1 MPLNTNQNTEINILT
16 VGDIT
21 EPELIQFLNAKQID
35 LDLAK
40 RFLHQVEIEF
50 QLTGYHLT
58 VLGLQ
63 NRSNGFQLRALNF
76 KGAVLSDISFI
87 DNGQPTL
94 VVVPAMLEF
103 LVALQHHPQVP
114 KPTNWLV
121 LNERQFNEE
130 LDDILMQHQD
140 IYLLLG
146 DDDNASG
153 IRKRAR
159 KIGFGRSIK
168 IQDLAPLEP
177 NFNTPSERVSNDTLN
192 VAFRPVSKNSEVDHK
207 PRRLRR

>member
-1 MPLNTNQNTEINILT
+1 MPLNIPQDAEISILT
-16 VGDIT
+16 VSEIT
-21 EPELIQFLNAKQID
+21 DPDLIQFLNAKHID
-35 LDLAK
+35 LELAK
-40 RFLHQVEIEF
+40 RYLHQVEIEF
-50 QLTGYHLT
+50 QLTGYHLN

-94 VVVPAMLEF
+94 VVVPEMLEF
-103 LVALQHHPQVP
+103 LVALQHHPQIP

-121 LNERQFNEE
+121 LNDSQFSEK
-130 LDDILMQHQD
+130 LDDILIHHQD

-146 DDDNASG
+146 DDKNASG
-153 IRKRAR
+153 IRKRVR
-159 KIGFGRSIK
+159 KLGFGRGLK

-177 NFNTPSERVSNDTLN
+177 NFKTPSERASNDTLN
-192 VAFRPVSKNSEVDHK
+192 VAFRPVSKNSEEDHK
-207 PRRLRR
+207 PRLLRR